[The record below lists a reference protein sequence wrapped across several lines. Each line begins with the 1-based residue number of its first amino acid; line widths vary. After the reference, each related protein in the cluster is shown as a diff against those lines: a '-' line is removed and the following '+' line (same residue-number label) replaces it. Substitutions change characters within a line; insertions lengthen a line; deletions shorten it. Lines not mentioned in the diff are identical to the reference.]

1 MRSTPVRRATRREV
15 LSLGI
20 AALASALVV
29 ACGAGPPATPAPT
42 PSPVAS
48 TPATAVASPTAPSGG
63 PRVLV
68 DPSLLEILPD
78 AVDGVAIA
86 PEAETAAQLATDPS
100 LQPSIE
106 ALAMGLAVDA
116 TSEGEDLAI
125 ITVVRVRPGLLDDA
139 FFRSYR
145 NSYDEA
151 ACAPAGGVAGNAE
164 SELSGRRV
172 FIGSCEGGAFTYHV
186 VHSGDVIVSVTSLGE
201 RRLGEKVMS
210 TLAG

>member
-1 MRSTPVRRATRREV
+1 V
-15 LSLGI
+15 SLGI
-20 AALASALVV
+20 ATLVGALLV
-29 ACGAGPPATPAPT
+29 ACGADPPATPAPT
-42 PSPVAS
+42 PSPPAS
-48 TPATAVASPTAPSGG
+48 TAATAAVSPTAPSGG
-63 PRVLV
+63 PAVLV

-78 AVDGVAIA
+78 SVDGVAIA
-86 PEAETAAQLATDPS
+86 LEAETAGQLATDPS

-106 ALAMGLAVDA
+106 ALAMALAVDA

-210 TLAG
+210 ALEG

>member
-1 MRSTPVRRATRREV
+1 V
-15 LSLGI
+15 SLGI
-20 AALASALVV
+20 ATLAGAVV
-29 ACGAGPPATPAPT
+29 AACGLGPPATPAPT

-48 TPATAVASPTAPSGG
+48 TAATAAASPTAPSGG
-63 PRVLV
+63 PKVLV

-78 AVDGVAIA
+78 SVDGVAIA
-86 PEAETAAQLATDPS
+86 PEAETAAQLATDAS

-116 TSEGEDLAI
+116 TAEAEDLAI
-125 ITVVRVRPGLLDDA
+125 ITVVRVRPGLLNDA

-145 NSYDEA
+145 ESYDEA

-164 SELSGRRV
+164 SELDGRRV
-172 FIGSCEGGAFTYHV
+172 FIGSCEGGAFTYHA

-210 TLAG
+210 DLEG